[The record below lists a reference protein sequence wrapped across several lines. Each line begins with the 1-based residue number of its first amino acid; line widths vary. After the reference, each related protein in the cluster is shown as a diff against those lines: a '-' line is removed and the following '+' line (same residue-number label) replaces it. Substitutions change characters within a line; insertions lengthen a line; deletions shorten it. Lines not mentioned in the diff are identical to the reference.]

1 MRPLTFFTQS
11 SLLGAVPGVYHA
23 FTGKDPVEGRGAK
36 NRLAE
41 AFSVSSGAI
50 GTLKQV
56 HSPIVRRFEPI
67 DTGDPDAGSRE
78 GDALWGETAGT
89 GVGVRTADCVPV
101 LIAHRHIP
109 LVAAVHAGWRGLA
122 SGVIRETV
130 YAIKAKIGEKGIS
143 GLVAA
148 VGPCARACCYE
159 VGEETADALAA
170 VSPAAVRK
178 AEKPGKWFADLQESA
193 ISALES
199 SGIASACIEGTG
211 YCTVCSPFFHSFR
224 RDKESAGRQL
234 SFIYIYKEPLRV
246 PRVV

>member
-1 MRPLTFFTQS
+1 MLIAMRPLPYFTQS
-11 SLLGAVPGVYHA
+11 SLLGAVPGVYHV

-36 NRLAE
+36 SRLAE
-41 AFSVSSGAI
+41 AFSLSSGAI
-50 GTLKQV
+50 GALKQV
-56 HSPIVRRFEPI
+56 HSTIVRRFEPI

-78 GDALWGETAGT
+78 GDALWTETPGT
-89 GVGVRTADCVPV
+89 GVGVRTADCAPV

-109 LVAAVHAGWRGLA
+109 MVAAVHAGWRGLA
-122 SGVIRETV
+122 SGVIGETV
-130 YAIKAKIGEKGIS
+130 RVFEERIGKEEIS

-170 VSPAAVRK
+170 ISPEAVRK
-178 AEKPGKWFADLQESA
+178 AEKPGKWFADLQEA
-193 ISALES
+193 AMSALEA

-211 YCTVCSPFFHSFR
+211 ICTICSPFFHSFR

-234 SFIYIYKEPLRV
+234 SFIYIYR
-246 PRVV
+246 